1 MTNREFFNAVV
12 TANISDEL
20 TAFAREALQKLDTRN
35 EARKNKPSKT
45 AIANEPIK
53 AQILAYVTENAKAI
67 ASDIAVACGITT
79 AKASSLCT
87 RMVSD
92 GTMKSEEVKIKG
104 RKVHGYSVA

>member
-20 TAFAREALQKLDTRN
+20 TAFAQEAIQKLDTRN
-35 EARKNKPSKT
+35 ETRKNKPSKT

-67 ASDIAVACGITT
+67 AADIAVACGITT

-92 GTMKSEEVKIKG
+92 GTMKSEEVKVKG